1 MARVRGPPR
10 GYLSISMLRVPAR
23 AYGMSSP
30 TRVYMGSARW
40 VRIMSTL
47 VATREARVR
56 LRARGG
62 AVSTQSIR
70 IVTFVG
76 AGGGRR
82 EVAHGTRLFRLLRCV
97 LCAVHLH
104 LWVCVDRTFSFS
116 VLTYY
121 LLRLASYTH
130 SSF

>member
-1 MARVRGPPR
+1 
-10 GYLSISMLRVPAR
+10 
-23 AYGMSSP
+23 
-30 TRVYMGSARW
+30 
-40 VRIMSTL
+40 MSTL

-97 LCAVHLH
+97 CCVRCTSTCA
-104 LWVCVDRTFSFS
+104 LWVCVCGPDVAFGF
-116 VLTYY
+116 VFLFGFE
-121 LLRLASYTH
+121 H
-130 SSF
+130 